1 MRRAFLGSSNGERE
15 SVSTDRC
22 CASINSIWRDSER
35 VVCKLNAARARSAN
49 GLDETLARFVERS
62 RVNWFI
68 LSRLPTIRLIKKMRT
83 QWKNVL
89 L

>member
-35 VVCKLNAARARSAN
+35 VVCKLNAARARFAN
-49 GLDETLARFVERS
+49 GLDEILARFVERS

-68 LSRLPTIRLIKKMRT
+68 LSRLPTIRLIKKKRT